1 MNFINKINKIFNC
14 FLNPR
19 FINAYIKLICPLFE
33 LKDILKNT
41 KHLETIIDVG
51 SNKGQFSLLSR
62 IYYPFCKIYSFE
74 PQSEYLRIQKT
85 ILKKKITFYNCCLG
99 DRNYSHNFNITEK
112 KDSSSLLIPKIFNE
126 GIYKIKSKIKVKV
139 KTLDTV
145 LVNQKLNNSLMK
157 IDVQGFE
164 YEVLLGAFKSLK
176 KIKYLIIE
184 ISSHDIYNNQTNKKK
199 LLSFLINKNFKL
211 IKIYNKSKLSKNIF
225 QCDYFFRN
233 TIL

>member
-1 MNFINKINKIFNC
+1 MSQ
-14 FLNPR
+14 
-19 FINAYIKLICPLFE
+19 
-33 LKDILKNT
+33 
-41 KHLETIIDVG
+41 V
-51 SNKGQFSLLSR
+51 S
-62 IYYPFCKIYSFE
+62 
-74 PQSEYLRIQKT
+74 
-85 ILKKKITFYNCCLG
+85 KKRITFYNCCLG